1 MPGYHVDPLRL
12 AGRPGVKHRRYPGEL
27 AAWVADMDFEP
38 CPAVVD
44 AIQQQLATGD
54 LGYPDWKHYTGGS
67 PAAAAFVERCARRY
81 SWIIDEHDT
90 REWCDVVQAVHTLLH
105 VCTEPGDGVVLHT
118 PSYPPLW
125 KALEAMDRRLV
136 GVPAMA
142 HGDGWVFDY
151 DELERRLG
159 TEQRVRAILLCHPH
173 NPTGHVFDAAELSR
187 LAEIAAR
194 FDLLII
200 SDEIHADL
208 TYAPAQHTPMGAI
221 APDRTVSIHSASKSF
236 SLAGLRYAVSHVGP
250 QWVRD
255 RISHLPDHLLG
266 AVNLFG
272 AVAAEAAWR
281 HGDDWLAGVM
291 GVLDGNRR
299 ALVDLLVQQ
308 LPGIRYRPPA
318 ATYLAWLD
326 CAALGLGD
334 DPSVEFHRRGVALS
348 PGPDFG
354 RGGEGFV
361 RLNLAT
367 SPQRLGQI
375 VGAMS
380 GRSGAS

>member
-1 MPGYHVDPLRL
+1 MPGYDVDPLRL
-12 AGRPGVKHRRYPGEL
+12 DHRPGVKHRRYPGEL

-44 AIQQQLATGD
+44 AIQRQLATGD
-54 LGYPDWKHYTGGS
+54 LGYPDWKYYTGGS
-67 PAAAAFVERCARRY
+67 PAAAAFVERCAQRY
-81 SWIIDEHDT
+81 SWVIDEADT

-125 KALEAMDRRLV
+125 KALEAMRRRLV
-136 GVPAMA
+136 GVPAVA
-142 HGDGWVFDY
+142 QGDGWVFDY
-151 DELERRLG
+151 DDLERRLAN
-159 TEQRVRAILLCHPH
+159 EQRVRAILLCHPH
-173 NPTGHVFDAAELSR
+173 NPTGHVFGEAELNR
-187 LAEIAAR
+187 IAEIAAR
-194 FDLLII
+194 LDLLII

-208 TYAPAQHTPMGAI
+208 TYAPARHIPMGAI
-221 APDRTVSIHSASKSF
+221 APDRAVSIHSASKSF

-250 QWVRD
+250 RWVGD
-255 RISHLPDHLLG
+255 RINTLPDHLLG
-266 AVNLFG
+266 AVNLVG

-281 HGDDWLAGVM
+281 RGDEWLVGVM
-291 GVLDGNRR
+291 EVLDGNRR
-299 ALVDLLVQQ
+299 ALVDELAQQ
-308 LPGIRYRPPA
+308 LPGIGYHPPD

-326 CAALGLGD
+326 CTAMDLGD
-334 DPSVEFHRRGVALS
+334 DPSIEFHRRGVALS

-354 RGGEGFV
+354 CGGEGFV

-367 SPQRLGQI
+367 SPQRLRQI

-380 GRSGAS
+380 GRSGES